1 MKKLII
7 FCLLLVATAGAQTD
21 SQTGGQ
27 WEDGLRSFRVA
38 HTGAGYMDPDEF
50 VAFLNRA
57 EGVEQESVGFF
68 QLFFEDPV
76 VFFERFGLGWTL
88 LLILVGG
95 LALNL
100 TPCVLPMIPVNL
112 AIIGAGAQSASRKR
126 GFALGATYGLG
137 ITMVYG
143 LLGVVV
149 LLGGARFG
157 SLNASPWFN
166 IGIALVFLVL
176 SLAMFNI
183 FHIDLTK
190 FHQHLNQRQVN
201 GEFFAAFSIG
211 GISALLAGACVAP
224 VVLAVLLLAGNLYV
238 LGITAGLILPFVLGL
253 GMALPWPFAG
263 AGLSFLPK
271 PGQWMEWVKRGFG
284 VLILLMALYYGLLG
298 SRLLMNRAASSS
310 APVAPGEHLILC
322 DGANACFLE
331 ALREASADGKPVFID
346 FWADWCKNCHAMD
359 KTTLTDTEVLRRL
372 ERYRVIK
379 FDATASNQSPAKEVL
394 DHFEVKGLPT
404 YIILEPIDD

>member
-7 FCLLLVATAGAQTD
+7 FCLLLVATAGAQTGSSD
-21 SQTGGQ
+21 VGH

-38 HTGAGYMDPDEF
+38 YDGAGYMDSDEF

-57 EGVEQESVGFF
+57 EGVEQEPAGFL

-88 LLILVGG
+88 LLILIGG

-112 AIIGAGAQSASRKR
+112 AIIGAGAQSESRKR

-143 LLGVVV
+143 MLGVVV

-176 SLAMFNI
+176 SLAMFNV

-190 FHQHLNQRQVN
+190 LHKHLNKRQVK

-211 GISALLAGACVAP
+211 GVSALLAGACVAP
-224 VVLAVLLLAGNLYV
+224 VVLAVLLLAGNLYA
-238 LGITAGLILPFVLGL
+238 LGVTAGLILPFVLGL

-298 SRLLMNRAASSS
+298 SRLLMNRAAPSSKT
-310 APVAPGEHLILC
+310 ANGEHVILC
-322 DGANACFLE
+322 GGEDACFLE
-331 ALREASADGKPVFID
+331 TLLEASDEGTPVFID

-359 KTTLTDTEVLRRL
+359 KTTFTDPEVLRRL

-379 FDATASNQSPAKEVL
+379 FDATASNQSPAKEIL

-404 YIILEPIDD
+404 YIILEPIHD